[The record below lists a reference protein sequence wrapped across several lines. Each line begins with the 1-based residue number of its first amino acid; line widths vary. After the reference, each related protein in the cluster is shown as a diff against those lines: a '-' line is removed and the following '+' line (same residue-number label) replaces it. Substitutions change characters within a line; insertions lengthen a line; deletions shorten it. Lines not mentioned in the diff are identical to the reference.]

1 MAVPAGAI
9 VNTAVSLISATEN
22 PSVSNVVGLT
32 TDAVAIFNNSEANI
46 TAQAAAPLVSSL
58 ANTLIGGSPFNALNV
73 SNQAV
78 RLAQGFLDPETA
90 SIVGSVSSGLNQIF
104 GAGGILNPIGISGSS
119 GNKPIGLRTETMA
132 TQPMKSAYSP
142 GQDVAFS
149 FVRAGSALEAA
160 TAGPLDEG
168 GASPFNA
175 DGNPASAAFGGT
187 GKRYADGSILG
198 SPTPP
203 SSALEKDF
211 LSQGSAESTSFNTD
225 FKL

>member
-9 VNTAVSLISATEN
+9 VNTAVSLVSATEN

-46 TAQAAAPLVSSL
+46 TAQTAAPLVSSL

-90 SIVGSVSSGLNQIF
+90 NIVGSVSSGLNQIF
-104 GAGGILNPIGISGSS
+104 GAGGLLNPLGISGSS
-119 GNKPIGLRTETMA
+119 GNKPIGLRTETMTA
-132 TQPMKSAYSP
+132 QPMKSAYGP

-160 TAGPLDEG
+160 TSG
-168 GASPFNA
+168 GGLFDPGETSNFPILNE
-175 DGNPASAAFGGT
+175 
-187 GKRYADGSILG
+187 SILG
-198 SPTPP
+198 TPTPP
-203 SSALEKDF
+203 SSTLEKGF
-211 LSQGSAESTSFNTD
+211 FSQGSAESTSFNTD

>member
-32 TDAVAIFNNSEANI
+32 TDAITIFNNSEANI

-104 GAGGILNPIGISGSS
+104 GAGGILNPIGISGLS

-132 TQPMKSAYSP
+132 TQPMRSAYSP

-160 TAGPLDEG
+160 TAGG
-168 GASPFNA
+168 GPF
-175 DGNPASAAFGGT
+175 DPGGT
-187 GKRYADGSILG
+187 SDFPVLDSSVLG
-198 SPTPP
+198 TPTPP

-211 LSQGSAESTSFNTD
+211 FSQGSAESTSFNTD